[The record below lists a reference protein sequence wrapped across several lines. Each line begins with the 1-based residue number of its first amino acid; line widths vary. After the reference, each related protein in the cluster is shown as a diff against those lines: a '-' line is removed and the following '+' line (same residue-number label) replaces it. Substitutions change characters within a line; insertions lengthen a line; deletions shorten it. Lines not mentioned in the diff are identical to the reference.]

1 MNRVEKIFLTAVL
14 VVCFSCEEKGWFADC
29 DSCTADEPRV
39 TDLIIK
45 LSDSDRNVLITIYE
59 GELEDSVIYNII
71 EVGDGVNEYKTSVS
85 VNKRYTV
92 TATYE
97 IDGIIYIAVDSAT
110 PSVKYSEDQCEEA
123 CYFVYDKEVNLRL
136 KYTAKPK

>member
-1 MNRVEKIFLTAVL
+1 MNRFEKLFLLAVL

-29 DSCTADEPRV
+29 DNCTPDEPSV

-45 LSDSDRNVLITIYE
+45 LGDADKPVIINIYE
-59 GELEDSVIYNII
+59 GELEDSLIYNII
-71 EVGDGVNEYKTSVS
+71 EVHNNISEYKTSVS
-85 VNKRYTV
+85 VNKRYTI

-97 IDGIIYIAVDSAT
+97 FDGITYIAVDSAL

-123 CYFVYDKEVNLRL
+123 CYFVYDKEVDLRL
-136 KYTAKPK
+136 KYTVKQN